1 MKFLTRRILIPLAFA
16 AQSSAALAHELWI
29 EPEKYQ
35 VQAGAP
41 IAAELRNGEG
51 FKGISLAWFDRR
63 IATFEQMQNGVRAAI
78 KGRAGDMPAAQLP
91 DAGDGLLVL
100 AYLSTPSELTYTEAD
115 KFTNFIA
122 HKDLKGVLERHKS
135 RGLPDTGFREVYTRF
150 SKALIA
156 VGDGTGADQSF
167 DWETEFIAQTNPYTS
182 SLDQGMRVLL
192 TYKGAPR
199 ADAQVEIFDRAPDGT
214 VHVSTT
220 RTDGDGMATVPVTPG
235 HSYLLDAVVMREP
248 DAETAKTHG
257 AVWESL
263 WAALTF
269 SVPQ

>member
-1 MKFLTRRILIPLAFA
+1 MELIKRCILIPLAIL

-35 VQAGAP
+35 VDAHAP
-41 IAAELRNGEG
+41 IAAELRNGQG

-63 IATFEQMQNGVRAAI
+63 IAAFDRVQNRDRAPIA
-78 KGRAGDMPAAQLP
+78 GRAGDMPAVQLP

-100 AYLSTPSELTYTEAD
+100 AYQSTPSELTYTEAD
-115 KFTNFIA
+115 KFTDFVR
-122 HKDLKGVLERHKS
+122 HKDLKGTMERHKA
-135 RGLPDTGFREVYTRF
+135 RGLPEVGFREVYTRF

-156 VGDGTGADQSF
+156 AGDGAGADQPLG
-167 DWETEFIAQTNPYTS
+167 WETEFVAQTNPYTAP
-182 SLDQGMRVLL
+182 LDQGIRVLL
-192 TYKGAPR
+192 TYQGAPR

-214 VHVSTT
+214 VQISTT

-248 DAETAKTHG
+248 DAQTAKTHG